1 MKPPFGE
8 RSENEPRES
17 LGTPA
22 ADAAAAGAQL
32 SADPWADGLAEAAQ
46 ELSDGLPEGGPESLS
61 ERELLQFDLS
71 QMIDGELCEEPAA
84 RTLER
89 LEALPECRD
98 FFEHMLTQLG
108 AHRDLSRP
116 ETLVEHY
123 RELIGGRL
131 PKDLETRQL
140 VHRLASIFYQ
150 VGKAYALSA
159 FDPDWRQR
167 VFERAVSVDA
177 ARSQGRGFIDGV
189 ASRQAEGDA
198 ARFGQVDWRQK
209 RHLLNGL
216 LERIERPADKAK
228 RMLEECLRIEPDYD
242 PAQLYLGFLEQKA
255 GLKLRA
261 AKRFRQVFDDA
272 VDPGNRGHAAMQLG
286 KLYVAEGEF
295 RTALVWFRWV
305 GLSGLARL
313 DERFFPANFN
323 IGLCY
328 AHLEQPA
335 RAIAAF
341 RGMLDRHPG
350 RRAELAQFFA
360 RSPKL
365 RLCIDSQPGFAAALL
380 ARCPELFS
388 VSADGARPA

>member
-1 MKPPFGE
+1 MKPSFGE
-8 RSENEPRES
+8 RSENEPREP

-22 ADAAAAGAQL
+22 AAPGAPL
-32 SADPWADGLAEAAQ
+32 ATDPWSDGLAEDPAG
-46 ELSDGLPEGGPESLS
+46 LSDGLPEGGPEAFS

-71 QMIDGELCEEPAA
+71 QMIDGELREEPAA

-89 LEALPECRD
+89 LEVLPECRE
-98 FFEHMLTQLG
+98 FFEHMLAQLG
-108 AHRDLSRP
+108 ANRDLSRP
-116 ETLVEHY
+116 E
-123 RELIGGRL
+123 
-131 PKDLETRQL
+131 
-140 VHRLASIFYQ
+140 RLASIFYQ

-189 ASRQAEGDA
+189 ASRQAEGEPE
-198 ARFGQVDWRQK
+198 RFGQVDWRQK

-228 RMLEECLRIEPDYD
+228 RMLEECLRIEADYD
-242 PAQLYLGFLEQKA
+242 PAHLYLGFLEQKA

-261 AKRFRQVFDDA
+261 AKRFRQVFDEG

-295 RTALVWFRWV
+295 RTALTWFRWV

-328 AHLEQPA
+328 AHLERPA
-335 RAIAAF
+335 RAIEAF
-341 RGMLDRHPG
+341 RSMLDRHPG
-350 RRAELAQFFA
+350 RRSELAQFFA

-365 RLCIDSQPGFAAALL
+365 RACIDSQPGFAEALL

-388 VSADGARPA
+388 SPAEGARPA